1 MGRPLWARLARLVGH
16 DVAPLDTGWIV
27 QPADEERRLQA
38 SRLGTGGAWLV
49 HRGRPRKTVRVGGPE
64 ASSHLVVNERAARR
78 EMARVQKDLSHYLAQ
93 EQVAWLLRELDVNVV
108 LDVGAN
114 VGQYARG
121 LRGSGYRGRMVSFEP
136 VSTLAAELR
145 KAAAED
151 PDWLVHD
158 CALGDEEATT
168 EINVARGSSRPALVS
183 SLLPSSDF
191 GKSWSEKLR
200 DMDRETIT
208 VRRLDSVFD
217 DAVRGIEN
225 PRVFLKMDTQGYDLR
240 AFHGAGDVIDQV
252 LGLQSEVSCVPIY
265 EGMPHLTEQLA
276 VYEAAGFA
284 PAGMFQVSRHR
295 SSMRIIEFDLM
306 MVRADAASSTEG
318 VA

>member
-1 MGRPLWARLARLVGH
+1 MGRPLWARLSRLSGN
-16 DVAPLDTGWIV
+16 DVSPLGPGWMV
-27 QPADEERRLQA
+27 QRADEERPLEARK
-38 SRLGTGGAWLV
+38 LGVGGGWLV
-49 HRGRPRKTVRVGGPE
+49 HRGRPRKALRIGGPD
-64 ASSHLVVNERAARR
+64 ARTHLVLNDRAARR

-93 EQVAWLLRELDVNVV
+93 EQVAWLLRELAVNVV

-121 LRGSGYRGRMVSFEP
+121 LRRSGYRGRIVSFEP
-136 VSTLAAELR
+136 VSALAAELR
-145 KAAAED
+145 KAAADD
-151 PDWLVHD
+151 PDWLVYD
-158 CALGDEEATT
+158 CALGDEETTT
-168 EINVARGSSRPALVS
+168 EINVARGPSRPALVS

-191 GKSWSEKLR
+191 GKEWSEKLR

-217 DAVRGIEN
+217 EAVSGVAN

-240 AFHGAGDVIDQV
+240 AFRGAGHVVDQL

-284 PAGMFQVSRHR
+284 PAGMFQVSRHGR
-295 SSMRIIEFDLM
+295 SMRIIEFDLM
-306 MVRADAASSTEG
+306 MVRADETSSAGCT
-318 VA
+318 A